1 MKDFLASNCVFG
13 PKKAI
18 LSVFGQKMTIQAV
31 EQEGA
36 SNFNVSKATPGCGQQ
51 MLFVVQVILV
61 ANKHFHNSSIEK
73 TRFLAKN
80 KPKIDQICFFHS
92 KFGIFTSLP
101 ILLPPTKTKP
111 MISITVQAVDTR
123 YGGNR
128 PFCW

>member
-18 LSVFGQKMTIQAV
+18 LTVFGQKMTIQAV

-61 ANKHFHNSSIEK
+61 ADKHFHNSSVE
-73 TRFLAKN
+73 KN
-80 KPKIDQICFFHS
+80 KI
-92 KFGIFTSLP
+92 FGQ
-101 ILLPPTKTKP
+101 K
-111 MISITVQAVDTR
+111 
-123 YGGNR
+123 
-128 PFCW
+128 